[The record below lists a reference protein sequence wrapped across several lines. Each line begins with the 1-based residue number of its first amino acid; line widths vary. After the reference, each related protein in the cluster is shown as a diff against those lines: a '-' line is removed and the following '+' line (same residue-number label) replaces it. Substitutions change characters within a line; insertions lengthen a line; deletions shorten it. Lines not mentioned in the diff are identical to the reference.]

1 MKAPLWA
8 LAAGCVPDVMPWEI
22 PLIAKKGGFLS
33 SGMWVDSSTTW
44 NNNALKKT
52 KVSLKETGIELIDVE
67 VTWLENDAQ
76 LNDKHK
82 LIIDVGLELSA
93 KNILVVNRHKDYEKS
108 LNQFY
113 KMCEYAGS
121 DIRLCLEF
129 GEFTNIKSLKHALR
143 FINAINH
150 PASGIL
156 IDLMHLNRSNE
167 EIPDLDNPIFPYVQ
181 GCDFWQSSK
190 KLTGDDYILAA
201 IDDRCCLGKGE
212 ANKDFFSKVCKSNL
226 DVSLEIRSKD
236 LRDRFAD
243 PYKRAEYIFNNCIRK
258 DY

>member
-52 KVSLKETGIELIDVE
+52 KVSLKETGIVLIDVE

-93 KNILVVNRHKDYEKS
+93 KNILVVNRYKDYEKS

-150 PASGIL
+150 PTSGIL

>member
-1 MKAPLWA
+1 MTSPLWA
-8 LAAGCVPDVMPWEI
+8 LAAGCVPDAMPWEI
-22 PLIAKKGGFLS
+22 PLIAKKAGFLS
-33 SGMWVDSSTTW
+33 SGMWVDSTTTW
-44 NNNALKKT
+44 NKSALKKT
-52 KVSLKETGIELIDVE
+52 KDSLKETSIKLIDAE
-67 VTWLENDAQ
+67 VTWLEDDDQ

-82 LIIDVGLELSA
+82 LIIDVGIELSA
-93 KNILVVNRHKDYEKS
+93 KNILVVNRHEDYEKS

-113 KMCEYAGS
+113 KLCEYAGS
-121 DIRLCLEF
+121 NIKICLEF
-129 GEFTNIKSLKHALR
+129 GEFTKIKSLKHALK
-143 FINAINH
+143 FVETINH
-150 PASGIL
+150 PTAGIL

-167 EIPDLDNPIFPYVQ
+167 EVPDLNNPIFPYVQ

-212 ANKDFFSKVCKSNL
+212 ANKDHITKVCKSNL
-226 DVSLEIRSKD
+226 DISLEIRSKD
-236 LRDRFAD
+236 LRDRFPN

>member
-52 KVSLKETGIELIDVE
+52 KVSLKETGIVLIDVE

>member
-52 KVSLKETGIELIDVE
+52 KVSLKETGIVLIDVE

-143 FINAINH
+143 FINTINH
-150 PASGIL
+150 PTSGIL

-167 EIPDLDNPIFPYVQ
+167 ELPDLDSTIFPYVQ

>member
-1 MKAPLWA
+1 MTLPLWA
-8 LAAGCVPDVMPWEI
+8 LAAGCVPDAMPWEI
-22 PLIAKKGGFLS
+22 PLIAKKAGFLS
-33 SGMWVDSSTTW
+33 SGMWVDSATTW
-44 NNNALKKT
+44 NNTALKKT
-52 KVSLKETGIELIDVE
+52 KHSLKETGIKLIDAE
-67 VTWLENDAQ
+67 VTWLENDDK

-82 LIIDVGLELSA
+82 LIIDVGIELSA
-93 KNILVVNRHKDYEKS
+93 KNILVVNRHEDYEKS

-113 KMCEYAGS
+113 KLCEYAGS
-121 DIRLCLEF
+121 NIKICLEF
-129 GEFTNIKSLKHALR
+129 GEFTKIKSLKDALK
-143 FINAINH
+143 FVETIKH

-167 EIPDLDNPIFPYVQ
+167 ELPNLDNPIFPYVQ

-212 ANKDFFSKVCKSNL
+212 ADKDYITKVCKSNL

-236 LRDRFAD
+236 LRDRFPN
-243 PYKRAEYIFNNCIRK
+243 PYKRSEYIFNNCIRN

>member
-52 KVSLKETGIELIDVE
+52 KVSLKETGIVLIDVE

-201 IDDRCCLGKGE
+201 IDDRCRLGKGE